1 MQSHP
6 VAVFIAEFAT
16 ELNRLITEC
25 MRGFGRSKVGG
36 IPKIHVL
43 ADARTR
49 PVVVA
54 LTPDARFQRQLCS
67 RFPPLLQ
74 SVSSQPVSPDRDTAL
89 RRRFPAISG
98 RDLEGARTQR
108 RPVFSPKCRRLSGP

>member
-6 VAVFIAEFAT
+6 VAVSIAEFAT

-36 IPKIHVL
+36 IPKIHLL

-67 RFPPLLQ
+67 RFPLLRHFHSAQ
-74 SVSSQPVSPDRDTAL
+74 TVFLRCSAAVS
-89 RRRFPAISG
+89 RRFPAG
-98 RDLEGARTQR
+98 FA
-108 RPVFSPKCRRLSGP
+108 